1 MEFQKFFNTK
11 FQIGDQETEGTLT
24 FNATLST
31 TGNVDKMGDVIM
43 HGAFDNWLKSEPNK
57 IPMLWQHDKWNPM
70 GYWDSID
77 LRENQLTAR
86 GHIFKKTSQGH
97 DAAVLIEGGAMEGVS
112 VGFLSEGHVMSDDKE
127 RAKKMGIDFKN
138 ISVHEASIVTFAAND
153 QAGIKSESDVRVR
166 IELHFA
172 TILKYL
178 HSGDNL

>member
-1 MEFQKFFNTK
+1 MLHKKFVYTK

-43 HGAFDNWLKSEPNK
+43 HGAFGDWLKSEPDK
-57 IPMLWQHDKWNPM
+57 IPMLWQHAKWNPI
-70 GYWDSID
+70 GYWDSIE

-86 GHIFKKTSQGH
+86 GHLFKKTSQGH
-97 DAAVLIEGGAMEGVS
+97 DAAVLIDGDVMEGVS
-112 VGFLSEGHVMSDDKE
+112 VGFSSEGHELSDDKE

-153 QAGIKSESDVRVR
+153 QAGIKSEEDLSNRREMMYAQV
-166 IELHFA
+166 LKHFN
-172 TILKYL
+172 Y
-178 HSGDNL
+178 GE

>member
-1 MEFQKFFNTK
+1 MLHKKFVYTK

-97 DAAVLIEGGAMEGVS
+97 DASVLIEGGAMEGVS
-112 VGFLSEGHVMSDDKE
+112 VGFSSEGHVMSDDKE

-153 QAGIKSESDVRVR
+153 QAGIKSEEDLSNRREMMYAQVLIDFQYG
-166 IELHFA
+166 E
-172 TILKYL
+172 
-178 HSGDNL
+178 